1 MTISFK
7 TAILIPVHNHIEYTR
22 KCLKALD
29 DEVFSSDLAAYF
41 YVVIIDDG
49 STDGT
54 EDFVRSVYPAVYIL
68 KGDGNLWWSGSINAG
83 AEFAIKKL
91 KADYL
96 LLWNNDIITAGNY
109 FRHLINWQLTTDNNT
124 ITGSKIFMDE
134 RMRLVWSMGGKYDPV
149 TGSTFMYG
157 MGKPDAEPFMK
168 PVEAEWLTGMGTLV
182 PVNVVD
188 KIGMWDNL
196 SFPQYHGDLE
206 FTYRAYLAGYK
217 VIVNPDLKIINDT
230 TNTGLAHNGSL
241 IQLLRLFSDPRSLY
255 NFRVNVSF
263 VKKYGKGIF
272 RYNHLIKSYSIL
284 ILSFIKSLLFRR
296 KLNK

>member
-1 MTISFK
+1 MTSPFK
-7 TAILIPVHNHIEYTR
+7 TAILIPVYNHLEYTR
-22 KCLKALD
+22 KCLKSLD
-29 DEVFSSDLAAYF
+29 DEIFSNDIAACYD
-41 YVVIIDDG
+41 VVVIDDG

-54 EDFVRSVYPAVYIL
+54 EDYVRSSHPGVHIL

-83 AEFAIKKL
+83 ADFAIKEL

-109 FRHLINWQLTTDNNT
+109 FRQLIDWQLSTDNNT
-124 ITGSKIFMDE
+124 ITGSKIYMDE
-134 RMRLVWSMGGKYDPV
+134 SMRLVWSMGGRYDPV

-157 MGKPDAEPFMK
+157 LGKPDAEEFMK
-168 PVEAEWLTGMGTLV
+168 TIEVEWLTGMGTLV
-182 PVNVVD
+182 PVNVVN

-196 SFPQYHGDLE
+196 NFPQYHGDLE
-206 FTYRAYLAGYK
+206 FTYRAYLEGYK

-241 IQLLRLFSDPRSLY
+241 RQLLRLFNDPRSLY

-263 VKKYGKGIF
+263 IKKYGKGIF
-272 RYNHLIKSYSIL
+272 RYNHLIKSYLIL
-284 ILSFIKSLLFRR
+284 ILSFLKSLLFRKR
-296 KLNK
+296 KDK